1 MKNITKKRLDY
12 LIKDEMKA
20 YKEYT
25 KLGLHSIAAD
35 ELKHYK
41 ELKAIKEAKA

>member
-25 KLGLHSIAAD
+25 KLGLYSLAKD
-35 ELKHYK
+35 ELKHY
-41 ELKAIKEAKA
+41 EYLKKIRDEK